1 MPAKRIQEAQR
12 RAFERQPPALH
23 RRLWIWLV
31 YLLLFGLSVPW
42 YLPADEAP
50 SLWLGLPDWV
60 VISLLAV
67 LAIAGFTAWVLQR
80 HWPLD
85 EEAADR

>member
-1 MPAKRIQEAQR
+1 MPAKRIQKAQR
-12 RAFERQPPALH
+12 GARERQPPALH

-31 YLLLFGLSVPW
+31 YLLLFALSVPW

-50 SLWLGLPDWV
+50 RLWLGLPYWV

>member
-1 MPAKRIQEAQR
+1 MRKEHAEASDR
-12 RAFERQPPALH
+12 PPMASP

-31 YLLLFGLSVPW
+31 YLLLFALSVPW

-50 SLWLGLPDWV
+50 TLWLGLPYWV
-60 VISLLAV
+60 VLSVLAV
-67 LAIAGFTAWVLQR
+67 IAIACFTAWVIQR

-85 EEAADR
+85 DDEAGR